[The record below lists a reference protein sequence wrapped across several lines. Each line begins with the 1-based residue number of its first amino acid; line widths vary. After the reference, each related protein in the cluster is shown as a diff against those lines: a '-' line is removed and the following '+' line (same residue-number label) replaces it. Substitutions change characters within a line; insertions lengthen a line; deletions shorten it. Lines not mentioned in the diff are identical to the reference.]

1 MSLGAGV
8 YKVGGGRQC
17 SSMRRRYPW
26 QPCKQPPPGTVTLN
40 NSVVY
45 LPTNTYLALTSRGRE
60 GWKKPKHKMA
70 HKQQAIATT
79 LCKELQASNCIYKSW
94 DWAWLKL
101 QFFLKLFVLWFTVL
115 LYFLG
120 RQLYELQEEWRW
132 RLIVMRWDIVN
143 SIGTKWMPRLYLSLC
158 GLS

>member
-8 YKVGGGRQC
+8 YKVGEARQC

-60 GWKKPKHKMA
+60 GWEKAKHKMGNSKLLQQHFA
-70 HKQQAIATT
+70 KNYKQAAAYTSHET
-79 LCKELQASNCIYKSW
+79 EL
-94 DWAWLKL
+94 
-101 QFFLKLFVLWFTVL
+101 
-115 LYFLG
+115 
-120 RQLYELQEEWRW
+120 
-132 RLIVMRWDIVN
+132 
-143 SIGTKWMPRLYLSLC
+143 
-158 GLS
+158 GLSCSFS